1 MLVSVYLQKSLKF
14 DISPCLQVCLL
25 VMNPRLPS
33 QEILT
38 NFGWKKM
45 TTVMLWK
52 VLITVK
58 VSEVIED
65 DLTSWFDVT
74 ETRPRMTH
82 QHYLND
88 SLEGQ
93 WFEFYKR
100 YHTEQISIPSKL
112 LKSEARK
119 HKMIV
124 FYRFIFSFTFDWLC
138 YRKFKKSVL
147 SCLPRFQSVYTLHV
161 LYLSKF
167 NSVIITLIPL
177 SSCPP
182 SASQLVSLPYYL
194 FIYYVNLV
202 LVCRSALLATGQS
215 RPANETNP
223 EDGFEKCEICK
234 GGH

>member
-1 MLVSVYLQKSLKF
+1 M
-14 DISPCLQVCLL
+14 
-25 VMNPRLPS
+25 
-33 QEILT
+33 
-38 NFGWKKM
+38 
-45 TTVMLWK
+45 
-52 VLITVK
+52 
-58 VSEVIED
+58 
-65 DLTSWFDVT
+65 TSWFDVT
-74 ETRPRMTH
+74 ETRSRMTH
-82 QHYLND
+82 QHYSND
-88 SLEGQ
+88 RLEGQ

-124 FYRFIFSFTFDWLC
+124 FFRFVFSFTFDWLC

-147 SCLPRFQSVYTLHV
+147 LCLPGFQSVYTLHV

-167 NSVIITLIPL
+167 ISVIITLIPL

-182 SASQLVSLPYYL
+182 SASQLVSLLYYL

-202 LVCRSALLATGQS
+202 QVCRSALLATGQS
-215 RPANETNP
+215 WPVNESNP

-234 GGH
+234 GEH